1 LNFFNFSLGRA
12 LQLTQDPVNIALRA
26 LNDFH
31 LNKEF
36 TSFKVELITVASI
49 LVGIEI
55 CKHWGIKLSNSPLS
69 EDWWL
74 SYQVNEKE
82 VVSISQLILDQIM
95 DNLKMNL

>member
-1 LNFFNFSLGRA
+1 
-12 LQLTQDPVNIALRA
+12 VNIALRA

-55 CKHWGIKLSNSPLS
+55 CKRWGIKLSNSSLS